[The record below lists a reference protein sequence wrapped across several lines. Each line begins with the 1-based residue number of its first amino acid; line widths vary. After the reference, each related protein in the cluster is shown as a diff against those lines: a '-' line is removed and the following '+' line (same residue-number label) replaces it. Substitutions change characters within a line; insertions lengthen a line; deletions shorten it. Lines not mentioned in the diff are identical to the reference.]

1 MTKRSNKRSS
11 KLKIGVLSFQ
21 VNNKPMFF
29 MCPAGQAQKEVQ
41 KKRKKKRKKKPIHFR
56 SVKTVL
62 RNAVIKF
69 RRTLYLEKG
78 KYF

>member
-41 KKRKKKRKKKPIHFR
+41 KKEKKKKKEEAYSFQICKD
-56 SVKTVL
+56 SLKKCS
-62 RNAVIKF
+62 N
-69 RRTLYLEKG
+69 
-78 KYF
+78 

>member
-1 MTKRSNKRSS
+1 MKKRSNKRSS

-41 KKRKKKRKKKPIHFR
+41 KKENKKKEKPIHFR